1 MLKTTYGLKVVC
13 FIAQRIFLIS
23 KCCDRS
29 TDVNIL
35 FQLDAELVKGLGMIT
50 FEIFSRLKYSVVTI
64 DSRMNN
70 LRQLISLSIL
80 VHRQPSNNMNVIN
93 ARLVLHSCKIMLSP
107 MYRI

>member
-35 FQLDAELVKGLGMIT
+35 SQLDAELGKGLGMIT
-50 FEIFSRLKYSVVTI
+50 FEIFSRLKYSVVAI

-70 LRQLISLSIL
+70 LSQLISFSIL
-80 VHRQPSNNMNVIN
+80 VHRQPSNMNLIN
-93 ARLVLHSCKIMLSP
+93 ARLVLHPCKIMLSP